1 MRRLPTRRL
10 GVVVAS
16 ALLLSACGAAG
27 QQAPSSDETG
37 AAGSEAPPAVT
48 EMVLPEDRL
57 LADDQNLVVRQYS
70 EPVGFDPATLFRIDT
85 EMIALNIYNG
95 LTSFDPVT
103 GQPTPGLAE
112 SWDISEDGLTY
123 TFHLVENA
131 TWHFDYGP
139 FTAADVVY
147 SYERILDP
155 ATGSQY
161 RAELGSIEEIVAL
174 DDYTVEITLNAP
186 DANFLL
192 QVTNN
197 HQGQIVNQQAI
208 EDFGDDYPRHP
219 VGTGPFYLESWTP
232 NATLVLQRHEDY
244 FLGAADLESVTFEL
258 ITDAAA
264 AETALLNGEVDAA
277 AGMNN
282 LSAEQYDR
290 VASTDGFWISVA
302 EGYTTN
308 AWLFGSDFEPF
319 QDQRVRQAFVM
330 ALDNAAILEAI
341 APHSAQPWQGILPP
355 WMAETDTS
363 IEPIAFD
370 PDGAKALL
378 AEAGYPDGFTVR
390 LISTAPTETAIL
402 QQDFLAQV
410 GITLEFDI
418 VEVPVF
424 NERRQSGDFE
434 LSFRVYPAIN
444 PDTLLRGY
452 LHPENAAPT
461 GMNGS
466 KYDNPE
472 VTALLDEA
480 RSELDQ
486 EARFALYAQI
496 QQIVADEVM
505 YPASAAT
512 NLSWAMSA
520 QVRNVQV
527 NQLAGVDLY
536 PVYISA
542 E

>member
-1 MRRLPTRRL
+1 MRRLSSRRL
-10 GVVVAS
+10 GIVVAG
-16 ALLLSACGAAG
+16 ALLLSACGGAG
-27 QQAPSSDETG
+27 QAPTSDDGGASSDE
-37 AAGSEAPPAVT
+37 PPALT
-48 EMVLPEDRL
+48 EMVAPEDRV

-103 GQPTPGLAE
+103 GQATPGLAE
-112 SWDISEDGLTY
+112 SWDISEDGLVY
-123 TFHLVENA
+123 TFHLVEDA

-139 FTAADVVY
+139 FTADDVVY

-155 ATGSQY
+155 DTGSQY

-174 DDYTVEITLNAP
+174 DDYTVEITLSAP

-197 HQGQIVNQQAI
+197 HQGQIVNEQAI
-208 EDFGDDYPRHP
+208 EDRGDDYPRQP

-277 AGMNN
+277 AGLNSV
-282 LSAEQYDR
+282 SAEQYDR
-290 VASTDGFWISVA
+290 IASTDGFWISTA

-308 AWLFGSDFEPF
+308 AWLFGSAFEPF
-319 QDQRVRQAFVM
+319 QDQRVREAFVM
-330 ALDNAAILEAI
+330 ALDNGAILEAI
-341 APHSAQPWQGILPP
+341 APHGAQSWQGVLPP
-355 WMAETDTS
+355 WMAETDAS
-363 IEPIAFD
+363 IEPIEYD
-370 PDGAKALL
+370 PEGATALL
-378 AEAGYPDGFTVR
+378 AEAGYPDGFTVN
-390 LISTAPTETAIL
+390 LITTAPTETAIL

-410 GITLEFDI
+410 GIDLQFDI

-424 NERRQSGDFE
+424 NERRQSGDYD

-480 RSELDQ
+480 RSELDE
-486 EARFALYAQI
+486 EARFALYAQV

-505 YPASAAT
+505 YPASAAV
-512 NLSWAMSA
+512 NQSWGMSET
-520 QVRNVQV
+520 VRNVQV